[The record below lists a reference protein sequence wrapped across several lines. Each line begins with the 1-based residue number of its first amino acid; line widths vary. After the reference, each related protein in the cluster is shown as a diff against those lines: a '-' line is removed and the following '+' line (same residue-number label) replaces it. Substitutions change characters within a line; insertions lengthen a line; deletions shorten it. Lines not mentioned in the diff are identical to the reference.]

1 MSSSLAVV
9 YPALTGGMAA
19 AIVIPIVV
27 VLIIAAFAIMIPWMR
42 KRFAERLA
50 EADAALE
57 GENVLMK
64 SMQASCFGVTSEAR
78 NEVRGDGILA
88 LTDER
93 LAFFM
98 FSPKKTISIP
108 REKITG
114 VGTPASFLGK
124 TLISPLLEVRFENEA
139 GEDDSAGFWMKEV
152 LTWKS
157 ALEGKS
163 PEQSADNPPD
173 STAD

>member
-1 MSSSLAVV
+1 LSSSLAVI

-57 GENVLMK
+57 GEDVLMK
-64 SMQASCFGVTSEAR
+64 SMQASCFGVTSEGK
-78 NEVRGDGILA
+78 NQVRGDGILA

-124 TLISPLLEVRFENEA
+124 TLISPLLEVRFKNEA
-139 GEDDSAGFWMKEV
+139 DEDDSTGFWMRDV
-152 LTWKS
+152 LDWKS
-157 ALEGKS
+157 VLEGKT
-163 PEQSADNPPD
+163 PGEAVDKPTD
-173 STAD
+173 D